1 MVSFRVNR
9 RVFLV
14 IVYDAESLEIWNII
28 KRELHI

>member
-14 IVYDAESLEIWNII
+14 IVCHAESLEIWNII